1 MNLHRL
7 FGLVSANQS
16 PIKGS
21 ATSNR
26 KGVWKLSRLTK
37 VFGYAVATGV
47 ALFIGNSIRADEQ
60 GTRHVVIFST
70 SDYSNH
76 KLPNLEGNIAEA
88 EGFKQIMEKSPTKKI
103 IHSINDGSA
112 SELYL
117 NLEKINR
124 SITKSDELI
133 VYVTGHGFENSNNP
147 EPNVIV
153 ATKENKELWIDTSSL
168 IKALGSGN
176 LATSKKLLIVDT
188 CRQLVYDDTMASAS
202 QTTFSGTIIKG
213 NSLQANSHPALALA
227 NGKRSEK
234 QEMDYQLAVIYSC
247 QSGSES
253 NIHQGCGI
261 FANAL
266 RLAFVSTSDN
276 KESISLNDVLE
287 KTKKETIKNAR
298 FLVGNG
304 QRPEIEIFTAKSA
317 NFELDWQIGYKD
329 NQKALAEAKQL
340 ENVES
345 NASKRTIT
353 DAGRSMQGSRA
364 AVATSA
370 ATKAEKVGAGL
381 QTAGTIAS
389 MAGAGRVGGY
399 LGMAGTI
406 VRGAGAIRRG
416 R

>member
-26 KGVWKLSRLTK
+26 KDNWKLSRLTK

-76 KLPNLEGNIAEA
+76 KLPNLQGNVAEA

-103 IHSINDGSA
+103 IHSISDGSA

-124 SITKSDELI
+124 SIAKSDELI

-188 CRQLVYDDTMASAS
+188 CRQLVNDDTMASAS

-234 QEMDYQLAVIYSC
+234 EEMDYQLAVIYSC

-253 NIHQGCGI
+253 IIHQDRGI

-287 KTKKETIKNAR
+287 KTKNETIKNAR
-298 FLVGNG
+298 ILGQG

-345 NASKRTIT
+345 NASKRTIA

>member
-26 KGVWKLSRLTK
+26 KDNWKLSRLTK

-76 KLPNLEGNIAEA
+76 KLPNLQGNVAEA

-103 IHSINDGSA
+103 IHSISDGSA

-124 SITKSDELI
+124 SIAKSDELI

-188 CRQLVYDDTMASAS
+188 CRQLVNDDTMASAS

-253 NIHQGCGI
+253 LLNQDRSI

-266 RLAFVSTSDN
+266 RLAFVSTSND

-298 FLVGNG
+298 ILGKG
-304 QRPEIEIFTAKSA
+304 QRPEIETFTAKSA
-317 NFELDWQIGYKD
+317 TFELDWQIGYED

-345 NASKRTIT
+345 NASKRTIA

>member
-26 KGVWKLSRLTK
+26 KDNWKLSRLTK

-76 KLPNLEGNIAEA
+76 KLPNLQGNVAEA
-88 EGFKQIMEKSPTKKI
+88 EGFKQIMEKSPNKKI
-103 IHSINDGSA
+103 IHSINDGTA

-124 SITKSDELI
+124 SIAKSDELI

-188 CRQLVYDDTMASAS
+188 CRQLVNDDTMASAS

-234 QEMDYQLAVIYSC
+234 EEMDYQLAVIYSC

-253 NIHQGCGI
+253 LLNQDRSI

-287 KTKKETIKNAR
+287 KTKNETIKNAR
-298 FLVGNG
+298 ILGQG

-345 NASKRTIT
+345 NASKRTIA
-353 DAGRSMQGSRA
+353 DAGRSMQGSRP

-381 QTAGTIAS
+381 QTVGTITS

-399 LGMAGTI
+399 IGMAGTI